1 MRWSFLIALAF
12 ASPLVACGAA
22 PSPAVSPT
30 TNTPAGSTESAVK
43 ARTELDEGERSIDA
57 STSECASA
65 CKALASMTRAQQA
78 LCDAEPKECDAAK
91 ARVEKAQAK
100 IKGAGCTC
108 PAAL

>member
-57 STSECASA
+57 STSECACSTSLYCFASA
-65 CKALASMTRAQQA
+65 TIRLGTGRSASAPYRWNS
-78 LCDAEPKECDAAK
+78 PIAA
-91 ARVEKAQAK
+91 
-100 IKGAGCTC
+100 
-108 PAAL
+108 